1 MNIQD
6 WEIYRRIEMEQIKQE
21 ALQEIDAEIEASKQ
35 PMKTK
40 DLFLLYAG
48 AIIFVLIFFYFYA
61 NHPGLL
67 YQVFEA
73 PILKPIILACPG
85 TYGVYMARKEKNKM
99 NANIKRLKK
108 KWANRQL
115 D

>member
-1 MNIQD
+1 MNVRD
-6 WEIYRRIEMEQIKQE
+6 WEIYRRIEMELIKQE

-48 AIIFVLIFFYFYA
+48 AIIFVLIFFFFYM
-61 NHPGLL
+61 NYPVLL

-73 PILKPIILACPG
+73 PILKPIILASPG
-85 TYGVYMARKEKNKM
+85 IYGIYMARKEKKHM
-99 NANIKRLKK
+99 KANIKRLKK
-108 KWANRQL
+108 KWSNRPF